1 MIDSITIERIQS
13 ASQIYEVVS
22 DFVTLK
28 KRGVNYVGICPFHED
43 NTPSLYVSPAKN
55 LYKCFACGEGG
66 TAIHFVMKYEQL
78 SYPEALQYLAKK
90 YGIEFRE
97 IKMSNEQK
105 QIQNIREA
113 MFILNSFAQ
122 KTFSTNLFDTKEGQS
137 VGLSYFRKRNFRK
150 DIIQKFQLGY
160 ADSQRDSFT
169 QTAIRAGYKQ
179 EYLKKTGLSI
189 IEKNYTID
197 RFRERV
203 IFPIHTL
210 SGKIVAFGGRIL
222 KKEEKVAKY
231 VNSLESEIY
240 HKSNELYGIYFARQ
254 AIVKYDQCYLVEGY
268 TDVISM
274 HQAGIENVVASAGT
288 ALTQGQIRLIRRFT
302 KNITVLYDRDT
313 AGIKAALRSI
323 NLLLETGLNIK
334 TVLLPEGEDPDSFSQ
349 KQSATSF
356 NNYIKKNETDFVRF
370 KVELLMQDAGNDPI
384 KKVQILT
391 ETVYTIALIPEEI
404 TRLIYVK
411 ECSYLLDID
420 ERLLMHNVEKKR
432 EELFLQKKKNDKLQ
446 LQKTEQQNTI
456 NNLPSLEHNLN
467 LSFPFYEYETN
478 IMYYVVRYGER
489 YFYYEYEDEG
499 TNELISANLN
509 VIEFIVSD
517 LEEDEIELHYPL
529 YRKMLKEGYE
539 WCKKSNFIAEEYY
552 KNHSDIKISHF
563 AVDISTDKYIESKV
577 FSQYKETKVNEE
589 ELKTTKQSQI
599 NKMLLKE
606 IPYVMLNYKNAILKH
621 RVETINKQIKLAEKG
636 NNFDKQ
642 KELIS
647 QLSGLLKTK
656 KVIALRLR
664 ERIIT
669 KL

>member
-478 IMYYVVRYGER
+478 IMYYVVRYGEQ

-539 WCKKSNFIAEEYY
+539 WCKKNNFIAEEYY

-589 ELKTTKQSQI
+589 KLKTTKQSQI